1 MTPRLL
7 PSGLIS
13 LTSRARIRLFTR
25 YSELIDYL
33 TVEIKMTKQQNNP
46 ASLPDSNQIIAQGL
60 RGGNTVK
67 EMRMATIVGED

>member
-1 MTPRLL
+1 
-7 PSGLIS
+7 LIS

-46 ASLPDSNQIIAQGL
+46 ATLPDSNQIIAQGI
-60 RGGNTVK
+60 RGSNTT
-67 EMRMATIVGED
+67 EETRMAIIVGEG